1 MLNLEKTPSGG
12 TSQHVETQTLSCD
25 QASATNTQGRSS
37 FSGVDRV
44 TLMKRK
50 LLIMFTAKASGSWL
64 LSDVI
69 DTNITVLPHTC
80 TI

>member
-12 TSQHVETQTLSCD
+12 TSQHVETQSPSCD
-25 QASATNTQGRSS
+25 EASATNIQGRSS
-37 FSGVDRV
+37 FSGVDCV
-44 TLMKRK
+44 TLMRRK
-50 LLIMFTAKASGSWL
+50 LLIMFTAEASGSWL